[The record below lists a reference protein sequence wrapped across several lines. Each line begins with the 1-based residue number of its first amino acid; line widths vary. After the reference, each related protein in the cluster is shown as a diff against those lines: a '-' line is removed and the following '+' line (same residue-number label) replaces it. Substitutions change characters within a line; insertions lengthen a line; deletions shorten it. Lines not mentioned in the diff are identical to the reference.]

1 MSGCS
6 DAALWPSRR
15 GLRAARLSPGAPR
28 EEGEEFLRLPLAIFS
43 IELGQGRCSPR
54 LSGRDG
60 LQTLQMCSKL
70 RGGSDAL
77 PRDSPH
83 TLDFHSCSSGE
94 SIVGKCNGKSFI
106 RAITPPQSR
115 HLDQPRTSL

>member
-60 LQTLQMCSKL
+60 LQTLQMCRWLQSCEV
-70 RGGSDAL
+70 AL
-77 PRDSPH
+77 TPCPGTAPTPSIS
-83 TLDFHSCSSGE
+83 TLAALE
-94 SIVGKCNGKSFI
+94 S
-106 RAITPPQSR
+106 R
-115 HLDQPRTSL
+115 